1 MNKNIIFFI
10 IIIFVVIF
18 QISFLNS
25 FEFFRNYLNV
35 VLIGVVLLTISS
47 GYQKGFIFALASGLL
62 LDIYSPYNFV
72 IIAIALI
79 TPVLVMY
86 NLFRRLLANK
96 SIYSLIIAMATSTI
110 TFHIILLVL
119 INLFYWLGW
128 NNINLNLTK
137 EYIFVVI
144 GQVIV
149 HTVVIAILYLLIQF
163 TSKKIKAKLL
173 ITERV

>member
-1 MNKNIIFFI
+1 MSKKIIFFI
-10 IIIFVVIF
+10 IIVFVVIF
-18 QISFLNS
+18 QISFLNN

-47 GYQKGFIFALASGLL
+47 GYQKGFIFALTGGLL
-62 LDIYSPYNFV
+62 LDIYSPYNFF

-79 TPVLVMY
+79 TPVLIMY

-110 TFHIILLVL
+110 TFHIILIIL

-149 HTVVIAILYLLIQF
+149 HTVVISILYLLIQF
-163 TSKKIKAKLL
+163 TSRKIKARLL